1 MAYKLF
7 YFNVKALAE
16 PIRFILSYGKVDFED
31 IRYTHEEWPKYKDC
45 KLLILIIHKTLQIK
59 YNNH

>member
-31 IRYTHEEWPKYKDC
+31 IRYSHEEWPKYKDC
-45 KLLILIIHKTLQIK
+45 KNFIYFRSLNLLMTNYH
-59 YNNH
+59 